1 MNLETETVT
10 LNGVEYVRKG
20 SETAKVSDNY
30 VIIRGDRSGVFAG
43 NLVKKEGREVT
54 LENCRRIWYWEGASS
69 LSQLAMEG
77 VKKPNNC
84 KFPCEVSKIKILD
97 AIEVINCTDKA
108 IKSIAS
114 VPVWE
119 QK

>member
-10 LNGVEYVRKG
+10 LNGIEYVKKG
-20 SETAKVSDNY
+20 SEVKKVSDNY
-30 VIIRGDRSGVFAG
+30 VIVRGDRSGVFAG
-43 NLVKKEGREVT
+43 NLVEREGGEVT
-54 LENCRRIWYWEGASS
+54 LSDCRRLWYWEGAAS

-77 VKKPNNC
+77 VKKPNKC

-97 AIEVINCTDKA
+97 AIEIIQCTEKA
-108 IKSIAS
+108 VNSIAS

-119 QK
+119 EK